1 MERTAHPLEYYRKKE
16 LDVFPTIP
24 GMRELL
30 GASEENLGEMEQ
42 MYPDAVFAL
51 MTANDILSGDRE
63 RNAITQ
69 QAYFEILQGRNIAD
83 VRRRHDKAVD
93 NYLRQHMWDD

>member
-1 MERTAHPLEYYRKKE
+1 MERIANPLEYYRKKE

-30 GASEENLGEMEQ
+30 GASEENLEEMEEK
-42 MYPDAVFAL
+42 YPDAVFAL
-51 MTANDILSGDRE
+51 MTASDILSGDRE
-63 RNAITQ
+63 RNAINQ

-83 VRRRHDKAVD
+83 VRRRHSRAMDK
-93 NYLRQHMWDD
+93 YLRQHMWDD

>member
-1 MERTAHPLEYYRKKE
+1 MERIAHPLEYYRKKE

-30 GASEENLGEMEQ
+30 TATEETLGEAEQ
-42 MYPDAVFAL
+42 KYPDAVFAL

-69 QAYFEILQGRNIAD
+69 QAYFEILQGKNISD
-83 VRRRHDKAVD
+83 IKRRHDRAMD
-93 NYLRQHMWDD
+93 RYLRQHMWDD